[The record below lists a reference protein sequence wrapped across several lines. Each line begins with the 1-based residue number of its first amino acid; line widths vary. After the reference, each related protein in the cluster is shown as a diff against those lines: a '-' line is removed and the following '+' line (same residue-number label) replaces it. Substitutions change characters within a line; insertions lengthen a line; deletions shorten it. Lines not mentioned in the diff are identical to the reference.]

1 MLRSLVGSEM
11 CIRDRLYTSR
21 DYLTSKSSSGVN
33 LQLGVEREV
42 TVGVDVKGVSASS
55 SATIPPPFTRAWG
68 DSKGMSKLKN
78 FFSQKKG
85 TKAIS
90 HRP

>member
-1 MLRSLVGSEM
+1 MPPL
-11 CIRDRLYTSR
+11 IIIKLYSSR

-68 DSKGMSKLKN
+68 DSDGMSKLKT

-85 TKAIS
+85 TKIITIID
-90 HRP
+90 